1 MNAFAAID
9 LLETPLKPVLDPR
22 VYVEPKD
29 AKSASEEDRQG
40 AFVACMRRLA
50 KSCEVAANT
59 NAAKRSRW
67 AAAKVKREG
76 LLTGRNDLDVKWA
89 PRGLALIEFKDGNSM
104 PEPAQ
109 IECLNRAISM
119 GFPAA
124 IIRTP
129 EVGFNWLR
137 SVGAPVP
144 EVQW

>member
-1 MNAFAAID
+1 MSALAIWD
-9 LLETPLKPVLDPR
+9 DMESPLKPVLDPR
-22 VYVEPKD
+22 VFVEAKD
-29 AKSASEEDRQG
+29 AKTASEDERQG

-50 KSCEVAANT
+50 RSCEVAANT
-59 NAAKRSRW
+59 NAAKRSQW

-89 PRGLALIEFKDGNSM
+89 PRGLALVEFKDGKSM

-109 IECLNRAISM
+109 IECLNRAVAM
-119 GFPAA
+119 GFPVA

-129 EVGFNWLR
+129 EGGFNWLR
-137 SVGAPVP
+137 SIGAPVP